1 MNKQFSQ
8 ISFFNAI
15 ANGIGQIMLQENKW
29 TGLFFIAGL
38 FIGNWQYAV
47 AAIVAAAVGT
57 MLAIVLAF
65 NNDNINAGLYGFS
78 PALVGIALIFLF
90 ANTLFVWILI
100 IAGAIAAALLQHLFI
115 TKKIPGYTFPFI
127 VITWL
132 LIFFIRNYTT
142 IPPSNFMQ
150 TKFMQTQFDNFFSLT
165 NGFGEVMFQS
175 NKLSGI
181 LFFIGV
187 LISKP
192 ITALY
197 ALTASLIG
205 ILFALLNGQ
214 MIEQIQIGLFGF
226 NTLLTAIVFSASK
239 KLTAL
244 WVVIGSVIT
253 IAIHILLVNYAVLN
267 IVGGVFTFPFVAGSW
282 ITLFIQKN
290 VAK

>member
-100 IAGAIAAALLQHLFI
+100 IVGAIAAALLQHLFI

-127 VITWL
+127 IITWL

-181 LFFIGV
+181 LF
-187 LISKP
+187 L
-192 ITALY
+192 
-197 ALTASLIG
+197 
-205 ILFALLNGQ
+205 
-214 MIEQIQIGLFGF
+214 
-226 NTLLTAIVFSASK
+226 
-239 KLTAL
+239 
-244 WVVIGSVIT
+244 
-253 IAIHILLVNYAVLN
+253 
-267 IVGGVFTFPFVAGSW
+267 
-282 ITLFIQKN
+282 
-290 VAK
+290 